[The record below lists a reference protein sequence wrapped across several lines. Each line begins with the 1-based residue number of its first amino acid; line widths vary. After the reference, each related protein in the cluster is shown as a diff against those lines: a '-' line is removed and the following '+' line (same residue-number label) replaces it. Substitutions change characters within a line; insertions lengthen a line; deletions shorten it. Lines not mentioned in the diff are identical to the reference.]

1 MATATY
7 SAGTWL
13 GVVRVNTVVLL
24 GPGTP
29 PALVQ
34 WELLAHAPAVH

>member
-1 MATATY
+1 MAAANYTP
-7 SAGTWL
+7 GTWL
-13 GVVRVNTVVLL
+13 GVLRLRTAVFL

-34 WELLAHAPAVH
+34 SL